1 MSPLNS
7 HAATAYSVHVLSRIS
22 VFIPVL
28 IHHVHNRY
36 IHLLNL
42 YAIPGPNLLQH
53 SEMNRNNVAA
63 MRTYSVTN
71 GYGNKHISNKSIH
84 MSSEINTLP
93 VKTKIFAA
101 IRIYNFGGQTSH
113 FNTLCGLI
121 HTGANPSH
129 CRTRWMLNLFP
140 NPTPTNI
147 SNKKA
152 ASICHYNDMD
162 MHFPSV
168 NWVTTVRLRRK
179 QYENLLWRYMYIVIK
194 TETCQLQK
202 YENNSVTSEWH
213 DNRMICNECHMIN
226 VFYDKRYYKTSMT
239 QEIAAW
245 CAMSV
250 IW

>member
-93 VKTKIFAA
+93 AKTKIFAA

-113 FNTLCGLI
+113 ALYQAFPHPYRSKSIALPN
-121 HTGANPSH
+121 S
-129 CRTRWMLNLFP
+129 LNAESFP
-140 NPTPTNI
+140 KPYPY
-147 SNKKA
+147 K
-152 ASICHYNDMD
+152 H
-162 MHFPSV
+162 
-168 NWVTTVRLRRK
+168 
-179 QYENLLWRYMYIVIK
+179 IK
-194 TETCQLQK
+194 
-202 YENNSVTSEWH
+202 
-213 DNRMICNECHMIN
+213 
-226 VFYDKRYYKTSMT
+226 
-239 QEIAAW
+239 
-245 CAMSV
+245 
-250 IW
+250 

>member
-28 IHHVHNRY
+28 IHDVHNRY

-101 IRIYNFGGQTSH
+101 IRISNFGGQTSH
-113 FNTLCGLI
+113 AFRQTLCGL
-121 HTGANPSH
+121 
-129 CRTRWMLNLFP
+129 CRLYQAFPHPYRSKSIALPNSLNAESFP
-140 NPTPTNI
+140 KPYPY
-147 SNKKA
+147 K
-152 ASICHYNDMD
+152 H
-162 MHFPSV
+162 
-168 NWVTTVRLRRK
+168 
-179 QYENLLWRYMYIVIK
+179 IK
-194 TETCQLQK
+194 
-202 YENNSVTSEWH
+202 
-213 DNRMICNECHMIN
+213 
-226 VFYDKRYYKTSMT
+226 
-239 QEIAAW
+239 
-245 CAMSV
+245 
-250 IW
+250 